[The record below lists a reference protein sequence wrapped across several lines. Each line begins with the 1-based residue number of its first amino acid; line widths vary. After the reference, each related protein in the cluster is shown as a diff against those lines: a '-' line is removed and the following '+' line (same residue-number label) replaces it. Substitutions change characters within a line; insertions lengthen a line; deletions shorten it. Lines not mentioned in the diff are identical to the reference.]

1 MNLKAIALASI
12 LGISTPVIADITLG
26 TQTFAQVSAPVGMYG
41 DGTWMVTINYSQNA
55 LNYEGKNMRTGNSL
69 KLRGARFGGNSDRR
83 VYTWINGDVQYQVAW
98 QPGEPEVIR
107 LQVFDGEGR
116 ETLNR
121 LLYQMKGD

>member
-12 LGISTPVIADITLG
+12 LGISVPVIADITLG

-41 DGTWMVTINYSQNA
+41 DSQWSVTISYYENA
-55 LNYEGKNMRTGNSL
+55 LSYQGKNLRTGDTL
-69 KLRGARFGGNSDRR
+69 KLRGARVGGNSDRR
-83 VYTWINGDVQYQVAW
+83 IYTWINGDFQYQVAW
-98 QPGEPEVIR
+98 QPSDPGVIR
-107 LQVFDGEGR
+107 VQVFDGEGR